1 MSDIPIFSSKGKT
14 SDEKITEITSYLS
27 SLYKSLDQSFL
38 SIGFGNLNQELSD
51 RINNSLTDHQD
62 LTSFASKKYTKDY
75 LSSNYYDQDS
85 INAQNKVINEN
96 IEGLGKTVDGKADK
110 SAVTGQITDAM
121 DEVREG
127 FSGEIYLVWKEIEKL
142 QGRVSFIEATL
153 EIAT

>member
-75 LSSNYYDQDS
+75 LSSNYYDQDY
-85 INAQNKVINEN
+85 INSQNAAINEN
-96 IEGLGKTVDGKADK
+96 IDGLGEIVGGKADK
-110 SAVTGQITDAM
+110 SAVTSQITDAM
-121 DEVREG
+121 DEVRNG
-127 FSGEIYLVWKEIEKL
+127 DIKEIWEEIKKL
-142 QGRVSFIEATL
+142 QGRVSFIESTL
-153 EIAT
+153 GIVT